1 MARKF
6 LFITAPERDPRN
18 QSINQ
23 SIKSRR
29 RDELQHHHS
38 LPIAMPILQGADTEW
53 E

>member
-6 LFITAPERDPRN
+6 LFITLHLNVTPA
-18 QSINQ
+18 INQ
-23 SIKSRR
+23 LINQSRR